1 VNVVGNIKALIFVL
15 MIAGF
20 VFWVTKPICL
30 RFMAAEDWTRR
41 RNVWLALTVIGFLS
55 PNFWLYAICAI
66 PLMAWAGSKDSNPV
80 ALYLLLL
87 FVVQPDSFALPSV
100 AGMNLLDLDNS
111 RLLALAV
118 LTPAFWR
125 MRKDRSK
132 EKKNAFASIDLC
144 VVGYIVLQTVLNLP
158 YNTITN
164 ILRGTTVSVLD
175 ALLVYY
181 AVSRTCV
188 KQPMLADTVAT
199 FCLAAAILAPIGMFE
214 MIKSW
219 SVYSQI
225 SSAWGAGDSFAY
237 LMRGDLL
244 RARASTGHA
253 LALGNVCAIALGF
266 WMYLAT
272 RIPTKSILILGGIWF
287 WMGLIAAYSRAPWLE
302 AVLVMYVYLAL
313 SPQGIK
319 KLTVVTMY
327 LVVGVVALM
336 ASPFGDKF
344 IDSLPFIGSIDSQN
358 VTYRQLVAER
368 SWEVI
373 QDNLLFGDVFF
384 LSKLED
390 LRQGQGIIDLV
401 NAYTNIALQ
410 TGLFGFTIF
419 YWPFVLGLY
428 RSYRVRNAEKSINE
442 ESLVGLRSAVIACT
456 LGYLFFIGTAGMDA
470 KLYIWLGLLTGFSK
484 STADAKRNTQL

>member
-1 VNVVGNIKALIFVL
+1 
-15 MIAGF
+15 
-20 VFWVTKPICL
+20 
-30 RFMAAEDWTRR
+30 
-41 RNVWLALTVIGFLS
+41 
-55 PNFWLYAICAI
+55 
-66 PLMAWAGSKDSNPV
+66 MAWAASKDSNPV
-80 ALYLLLL
+80 ALYMLLQ

-100 AGMNLLDLDNS
+100 AGMNLLDLNNS

-118 LTPAFWR
+118 LMPAFWR
-125 MRKDRSK
+125 MRKERSK

-144 VVGYIVLQTVLNLP
+144 VVGYIVLQTVLILP
-158 YNTITN
+158 YDTITN
-164 ILRGTTVSVLD
+164 ILRGTTASVLD

-188 KQPMLADTVAT
+188 KQPMLTDTVAA
-199 FCLAAAILAPIGMFE
+199 FCLAAAILAPIGLFE
-214 MIKSW
+214 MINGW
-219 SVYSQI
+219 QVYSQI
-225 SSAWGAGDSFAY
+225 SGAWGAPDSGAY
-237 LMRGDLL
+237 LLRGDLL

-272 RIPTKSILILGGIWF
+272 RIPTKSVLILGGIWF
-287 WMGLIAAYSRAPWLE
+287 WMGLIGAYSRAPWLE

-319 KLTVVTMY
+319 KLTTVTMY
-327 LVVGVVALM
+327 IVAGVVALM
-336 ASPFGDKF
+336 ASPYGDKF

-373 QDNLLFGDVFF
+373 QDNLLFGDVFA

-401 NAYTNIALQ
+401 NAYTNVALFS
-410 TGLFGFTIF
+410 GAFGFVIF
-419 YWPFVLGLY
+419 FSPMFVGLY
-428 RSYRVRNAEKSINE
+428 RAYGRINCFKKTNAD
-442 ESLVGLRSAVIACT
+442 LAALGVAVIACT
-456 LGYLFFIGTAGMDA
+456 VGYMLFIGTAGMDS
-470 KLYIWLGLLTGFSK
+470 KVYIWIGFLTGYSRIELRTK
-484 STADAKRNTQL
+484 TLSTG